1 MNGKFLVNVIDE
13 NERSLIWAIFF
24 FIALLVSTNAR
35 NEKSNSFTFSPASFR
50 IGRSGRFGRK
60 GVAINF
66 VKSDDIRILRD
77 IEQYYATQIDE
88 MPMNGL
94 SYYLLSFSITFPKY
108 LYDSIPSCWGCQIY
122 HKIWIKFF
130 LENVKLNHYWQ
141 NIWMVF
147 QWQTWSNQLE
157 GKNQEEDLILAQQI
171 PFTTDGVKFW
181 HLLYVVI
188 QNFIMASLATFINH
202 ELHAIYNVY
211 FMPMLSWHV
220 HKKSGFLF
228 YTCMPE
234 RK

>member
-1 MNGKFLVNVIDE
+1 MKRVIP
-13 NERSLIWAIFF
+13 LH
-24 FIALLVSTNAR
+24 
-35 NEKSNSFTFSPASFR
+35 FSPASFR

-122 HKIWIKFF
+122 NKIWIKFF

-171 PFTTDGVKFW
+171 PFTTDGVKQKVLTFALCGDTELY
-181 HLLYVVI
+181 HLQPSLI
-188 QNFIMASLATFINH
+188 MNFMQFIMSISCLCCLDMYIKSLVFFFI
-202 ELHAIYNVY
+202 
-211 FMPMLSWHV
+211 HV
-220 HKKSGFLF
+220 CQKENKF
-228 YTCMPE
+228 
-234 RK
+234 